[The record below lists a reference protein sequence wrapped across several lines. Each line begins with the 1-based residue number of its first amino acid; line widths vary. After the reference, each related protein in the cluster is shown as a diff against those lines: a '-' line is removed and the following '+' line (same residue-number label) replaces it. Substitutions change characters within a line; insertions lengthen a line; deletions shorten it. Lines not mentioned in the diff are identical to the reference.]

1 MKSFMKEFKEFA
13 VKGNVIDLAVAVIIG
28 AAFGKIVASLVAD
41 IIMPLVS
48 LLFGGARFAELT
60 AIVGGAEIKY
70 GLFIQNVFDF
80 VIIALVIFIMLRFV
94 NKLKRKEEVV
104 PTSLP
109 VHTAEE
115 LLLIEIRDLL
125 KEKKDIL

>member
-48 LLFGGARFAELT
+48 LLFGGARFAELV
-60 AIVGGAEIKY
+60 AVVGGAEIKY
-70 GLFIQNVFDF
+70 GLFLQNVFDF
-80 VIIALVIFIMLRFV
+80 LVIALVIFMMLKFV
-94 NKLKRKEEVV
+94 NRLKRKEEVA
-104 PTSLP
+104 PASLP
-109 VHTAEE
+109 IPTPEE
-115 LLLIEIRDLL
+115 LLLAEIRDLL
-125 KEKKDIL
+125 KEKKDVL

>member
-28 AAFGKIVASLVAD
+28 TAFGKIVASLVAD

-48 LLFGGARFAELT
+48 LLFGGARFAELS
-60 AIVGGAEIKY
+60 ALVGGAEIKY
-70 GLFIQNVFDF
+70 GLFLQNVFDF
-80 VIIALVIFIMLRFV
+80 LIIALVIFVMLRFV
-94 NKLKRKEEVV
+94 NKLKRKEEVA

-109 VHTAEE
+109 VPTPEE
-115 LLLIEIRDLL
+115 LLLSEIRDLL
-125 KEKKDIL
+125 KEKKDVL